1 MYKNNDIYYIRYIT
15 IKDSDYVKINS
26 INPLYLI
33 INKVHGYIKEKN
45 GNKYLTLI
53 STDKNKEASTKYT
66 ELWDWIKNLIE
77 KVNNKPS
84 EYRKEFMK
92 IKFNSDDNLPLN
104 KTLKIH
110 NMTIVLD
117 LFLKKMV
124 NIINKFFSMNIFM
137 SYKNVTV

>member
-1 MYKNNDIYYIRYIT
+1 M
-15 IKDSDYVKINS
+15 
-26 INPLYLI
+26 YLI
-33 INKVHGYIKEKN
+33 INKVDGYIKEKN

-53 STDKNKEASTKYT
+53 STDKNKETSTKYT

-77 KVNNKPS
+77 KVNNKPD

-92 IKFNSDDNLPLN
+92 IKFNSDNNLPLN

>member
-1 MYKNNDIYYIRYIT
+1 MDTLK
-15 IKDSDYVKINS
+15 S
-26 INPLYLI
+26 I
-33 INKVHGYIKEKN
+33 H
-45 GNKYLTLI
+45 GNKYLVLD
-53 STDKNKEASTKYT
+53 STDKNKEVLTKYT
-66 ELWDWIKNLIE
+66 ELWNGIKSLIE
-77 KVNNKPS
+77 KVNNKPG
-84 EYRKEFMK
+84 EYGKDFMK

-137 SYKNVTV
+137 SYTNVTV